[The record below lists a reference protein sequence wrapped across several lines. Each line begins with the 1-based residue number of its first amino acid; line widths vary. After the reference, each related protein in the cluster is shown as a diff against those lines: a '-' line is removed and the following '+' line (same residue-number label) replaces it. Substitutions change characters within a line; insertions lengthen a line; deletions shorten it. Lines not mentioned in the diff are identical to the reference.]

1 MDLRIFRCKRFF
13 DRCVR
18 RGYNA
23 DSAQPLVTTR
33 SAGKVPA
40 VRIGVVA
47 RSNRLPSGNGLWL
60 SGREAFSAI
69 VRDGAINNCPT
80 VDALPCIENE
90 EKIREPLQHH
100 QPFAL
105 RTFHHSLPRWICSQ
119 LSVSLAKDAPSCYF
133 FVFQQLMTYVFVTG
147 AKNRLFH

>member
-1 MDLRIFRCKRFF
+1 MERSTSIVMDLRIFRCKRFF

-18 RGYNA
+18 RDYN
-23 DSAQPLVTTR
+23 DSRAQPLVTTR
-33 SAGKVPA
+33 SVERVSS

-60 SGREAFSAI
+60 SCREAFSAI
-69 VRDGAINNCPT
+69 VRNGAINNGPT
-80 VDALPCIENE
+80 IDALPCIKNE

-119 LSVSLAKDAPSCYF
+119 LSVYIARDAPSCYF
-133 FVFQQLMTYVFVTG
+133 VVFQ
-147 AKNRLFH
+147 